1 MICDEPRSRTQ
12 WASKSSACSLFF
24 RAIGLFLGWQIS
36 CMSKSACSIA
46 LHPRI
51 NSVTQSMAAVENE
64 KEQDGG
70 FLPAKCLCAL
80 AAGFPR

>member
-1 MICDEPRSRTQ
+1 
-12 WASKSSACSLFF
+12 
-24 RAIGLFLGWQIS
+24 
-36 CMSKSACSIA
+36 
-46 LHPRI
+46 
-51 NSVTQSMAAVENE
+51 VTQSMAAVENE